1 MGPSRQKSHS
11 VVFVPWSGKGNVV
24 AQDVDERVERLPV
37 TRRPWW
43 SRVSAAQIFMVV
55 AGILAFIANLAI
67 LRAREE
73 VTLVAV
79 AATDINAG
87 VAILEAVHVGYVELN
102 GADEALAPLVTIDEI
117 GDLEGHIL
125 TSPVRAGDTFIQSD
139 LVASVNPIDQRAIA
153 LAVGRDHAVGGDIS
167 IGDRVDVIWVDDGV
181 ARYVVTG
188 VEVIDTTNDQRTGG
202 AFSAS
207 QAFSITVAVDD
218 VQALE
223 LAQALNSGQIE
234 IVRSTG
240 ADAPVADRLPLPEPA
255 DETSEP
261 SS

>member
-1 MGPSRQKSHS
+1 M
-11 VVFVPWSGKGNVV
+11 V
-24 AQDVDERVERLPV
+24 AQDADERVERLPV

-43 SRVSAAQIFMVV
+43 SRVSAAQIFMIV

-67 LRAREE
+67 LRARED
-73 VTLVAV
+73 VTLVAI

-87 VAILEAVHVGYVELN
+87 VAIVESVHVGYVELN
-102 GADEALAPLVTIDEI
+102 GTDEALAPLVTSDEI
-117 GDLEGHIL
+117 GALEGHIL
-125 TSPVRAGDTFIQSD
+125 TSPVRAGDTFIESD

-153 LAVGRDHAVGGDIS
+153 LAVGRDHAVGGDINV
-167 IGDRVDVIWVDDGV
+167 GDRVDVIWVDDGL

-202 AFSAS
+202 AFSGS

-234 IVRSTG
+234 VVRSTG
-240 ADAPVADRLPLPEPA
+240 ADAPVADRLPSPEQP
-255 DETSEP
+255 DETSE
-261 SS
+261 SSS